1 MSGNGARR
9 ANKLVLFDI
18 DGTLLLTAGAGR
30 RAVLRAL
37 LDSVGAPGP
46 FEGVR
51 FDGKTDPQI
60 VRELLSAAGH
70 EDADSEK
77 HIRAV
82 CDQYIGLLER
92 ELVETSRKIRVL
104 AGVAE
109 MLDGIEARTDAV
121 LGLLTGN
128 IERGA
133 HLKLSHA
140 GLDPGRFRVGA
151 FGSDAEARSALP
163 AFAVRRAAAVMGYEP
178 RGDAVVIIG
187 DTPADMTCGDS
198 LGARAIGVATGAYT
212 VAELDD
218 AGAFAA
224 FDDLSDHTAV
234 MAAIFA

>member
-1 MSGNGARR
+1 MTRNGARR
-9 ANKLVLFDI
+9 ADKLVLFDI
-18 DGTLLLTAGAGR
+18 DGTLILSAGAGR

-60 VRELLSAAGH
+60 VRELLAAAGH
-70 EDADSEK
+70 HDPDSEQ
-77 HIRAV
+77 HIQTV
-82 CDQYIGLLER
+82 CHQYIGLLER
-92 ELVETSRKIRVL
+92 ELVETSRQMRVL

-109 MLDGIEARTDAV
+109 MLDGIEARPDAV

-133 HLKLSHA
+133 HLKLTYA
-140 GLDPGRFRVGA
+140 GLDPGRFLVGA

-163 AFAVRRAAAVMGYEP
+163 AFATRRAAAVMGYEP
-178 RGDAVVIIG
+178 RGEAVVIIG
-187 DTPADMTCGDS
+187 DTPADMTCGES
-198 LGARAIGVATGAYT
+198 LGARAIGVATGSYT
-212 VAELDD
+212 VAELVD

-234 MAAIFA
+234 MGAIFA